1 MKRKAPWRDPI
12 VEEIH
17 RFREEWAAKFDY
29 DPEKMYQE
37 LKRLEQENDG
47 LYVSLRAGK
56 LVSVQLKA
64 KALTPDPHLTPQ
76 LVGSGPCS
84 HTSPCVDSC
93 EEGDSMATNLALDD
107 SLIEEAVKVGNHR
120 TKKEAVTA
128 ALQEYVQARKRRE
141 IFELV
146 GKVDYYDDYDPK
158 RLRDR
163 KPR

>member
-1 MKRKAPWRDPI
+1 MKKTAWRDSI

-37 LKRLEQENDG
+37 LKRLEQEEEDG
-47 LYVSLRAGK
+47 LYVTLKDGE
-56 LVSVQLKA
+56 LVPVHLKA
-64 KALTPDPHLTPQ
+64 EALTSDPNTRSQ
-76 LVGSGPCS
+76 LVGRGPCP
-84 HTSPCVDSC
+84 HTLPCVDSR
-93 EEGDSMATNLALDD
+93 EEGDDMATNLALDD

-163 KPR
+163 KPQ

>member
-1 MKRKAPWRDPI
+1 
-12 VEEIH
+12 
-17 RFREEWAAKFDY
+17 
-29 DPEKMYQE
+29 
-37 LKRLEQENDG
+37 LG
-47 LYVSLRAGK
+47 
-56 LVSVQLKA
+56 
-64 KALTPDPHLTPQ
+64 LTPLSKRPGSTDRSTQPGLISILTRWVDLRRRQKERGKP
-76 LVGSGPCS
+76 VVSFEARPTAANPPTAPASPSKRRSSGAESGGGCS
-84 HTSPCVDSC
+84 YTSPCVESR
-93 EEGDSMATNLALDD
+93 EKGDNMATNLALDD